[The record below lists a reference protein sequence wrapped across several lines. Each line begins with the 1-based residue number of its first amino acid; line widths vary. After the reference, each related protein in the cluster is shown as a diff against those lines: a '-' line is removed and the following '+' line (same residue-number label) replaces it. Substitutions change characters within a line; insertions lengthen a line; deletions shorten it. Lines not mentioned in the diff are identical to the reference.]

1 MNFFMIYSY
10 ESVITNSP
18 EPSNGNVVFY
28 RLSTSAASIF
38 LHTFQTVCL
47 RTKNDLLFFDT
58 KNRKSCKNLQNAF

>member
-1 MNFFMIYSY
+1 MKDY

-38 LHTFQTVCL
+38 AYISDCMFANKKRFTIF
-47 RTKNDLLFFDT
+47 
-58 KNRKSCKNLQNAF
+58 